1 MNVSCLETTMQYPT
15 VHEINGT
22 CYFPL
27 KRLRQTTT
35 RDEMRIMF
43 VIVICSKRVYYR
55 QEH

>member
-1 MNVSCLETTMQYPT
+1 MNASCLETAMQYPT
-15 VHEINGT
+15 VHKINET
-22 CYFPL
+22 CYFSL

-43 VIVICSKRVYYR
+43 VIVICSRRVYYR